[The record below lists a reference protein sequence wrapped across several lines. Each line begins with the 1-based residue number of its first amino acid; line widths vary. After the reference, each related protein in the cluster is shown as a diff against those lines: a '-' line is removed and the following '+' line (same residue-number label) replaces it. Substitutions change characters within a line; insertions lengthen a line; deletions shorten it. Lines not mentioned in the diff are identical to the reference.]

1 MLLGRWGRY
10 TAPGGTIPY
19 TVYRPSI
26 YDIQGAHAPLR
37 PRKTQRDKVL
47 AAIQVGLYVPLNP
60 PPTPCSK
67 RQLKR
72 VGGE

>member
-1 MLLGRWGRY
+1 MAGLWGRY
-10 TAPGGTIPY
+10 IAPGGTIPY
-19 TVYRPSI
+19 RPSI
-26 YDIQGAHAPLR
+26 YDIHGAHAPLR

-47 AAIQVGLYVPLNP
+47 AANAGRPIRPSK
-60 PPTPCSK
+60 PPTPCSQ